1 MTDTG
6 RLIKPQSIFKA
17 TAFNHLSYGVSDYA
31 RSRDYYMDMFGM
43 KCVFDDGQQCSLSFG
58 NPPRQIYI
66 HKSDKAPFI
75 DHWGFSIENFEAKT
89 VGATL
94 QRLGLN
100 PKRDS
105 DYSWTILDPD
115 GYRIDICAETGLYPG
130 TGLSTFQL
138 KGKTPSGNKASR
150 PSHWKATAINHMS
163 YRVSD
168 YARTRDFY
176 MDLFGMRLAFED
188 GIQSSVAFSTPEDAI
203 FIRKLHKGGKG
214 ALNDHWAIS
223 VENFDFDKVEADI
236 IRLGITHHSDGDS
249 AWTFNDPD
257 GYQIDLC
264 AETGLYPG
272 CSTDFFHQTREFPN
286 KPVPWVRR

>member
-1 MTDTG
+1 LTYTG

-31 RSRDYYMDMFGM
+31 RSRD
-43 KCVFDDGQQCSLSFG
+43 
-58 NPPRQIYI
+58 
-66 HKSDKAPFI
+66 
-75 DHWGFSIENFEAKT
+75 
-89 VGATL
+89 
-94 QRLGLN
+94 
-100 PKRDS
+100 
-105 DYSWTILDPD
+105 
-115 GYRIDICAETGLYPG
+115 
-130 TGLSTFQL
+130 
-138 KGKTPSGNKASR
+138 
-150 PSHWKATAINHMS
+150 
-163 YRVSD
+163 
-168 YARTRDFY
+168 FY

-188 GIQSSVAFSTPEDAI
+188 GIQSSVAFGSPEDAI
-203 FIRKLHKGGKG
+203 FICKLRKGDKG

-272 CSTDFFHQTREFPN
+272 CANDFFHQTREFPN